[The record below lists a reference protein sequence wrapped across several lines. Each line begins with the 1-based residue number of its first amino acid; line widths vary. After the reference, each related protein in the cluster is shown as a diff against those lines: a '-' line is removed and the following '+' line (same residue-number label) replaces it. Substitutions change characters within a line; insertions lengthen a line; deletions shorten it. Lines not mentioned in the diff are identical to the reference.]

1 MTDMTIS
8 DQGAVRLQAVTSVPS
23 VPDALTGLPGVRG
36 LSAASG
42 LPGVPGLGPLEPV
55 PARREAAGRPSSWG
69 EARPALLTLVTPG
82 GAPVCEGDACL
93 IDAGSFAGAE
103 GDWSEVPD

>member
-42 LPGVPGLGPLEPV
+42 LGPLEPI

>member
-23 VPDALTGLPGVRG
+23 VPDALTGLPGV
-36 LSAASG
+36 SG
-42 LPGVPGLGPLEPV
+42 SPGVPGL
-55 PARREAAGRPSSWG
+55 

>member
-1 MTDMTIS
+1 MTDMTIN

-23 VPDALTGLPGVRG
+23 VPDALTGLPGVSG
-36 LSAASG
+36 VPAASG
-42 LPGVPGLGPLEPV
+42 VPGASGASGVPGTSGVPGL
-55 PARREAAGRPSSWG
+55 

-93 IDAGSFAGAE
+93 IDASSFAGAE

>member
-8 DQGAVRLQAVTSVPS
+8 DQGAVRLQAVSSVPS
-23 VPDALTGLPGVRG
+23 VPDALTGLPGVPG
-36 LSAASG
+36 VSGISGVSG
-42 LPGVPGLGPLEPV
+42 L
-55 PARREAAGRPSSWG
+55 

-93 IDAGSFAGAE
+93 IDAGSFAGTE

>member
-1 MTDMTIS
+1 MTIS

-23 VPDALTGLPGVRG
+23 VPDALTGLPGV
-36 LSAASG
+36 SG
-42 LPGVPGLGPLEPV
+42 SPGVPGL
-55 PARREAAGRPSSWG
+55 

>member
-1 MTDMTIS
+1 MTDMTIN

-42 LPGVPGLGPLEPV
+42 LGPLEPV
-55 PARREAAGRPSSWG
+55 PARREAAGRPSSGG

>member
-1 MTDMTIS
+1 MTIS

-23 VPDALTGLPGVRG
+23 VPDALTGLPGVG
-36 LSAASG
+36 GFSAASG
-42 LPGVPGLGPLEPV
+42 VPGL
-55 PARREAAGRPSSWG
+55 
-69 EARPALLTLVTPG
+69 EARPTLLTLVAPG

-103 GDWSEVPD
+103 GEWSEVPD

>member
-23 VPDALTGLPGVRG
+23 VPDALTGLPGVHG

-42 LPGVPGLGPLEPV
+42 VSGVPGL
-55 PARREAAGRPSSWG
+55 

>member
-1 MTDMTIS
+1 MTIS
-8 DQGAVRLQAVTSVPS
+8 DQGTVRLQAVTSVPS
-23 VPDALTGLPGVRG
+23 VPDALTGLSGVRG

-42 LPGVPGLGPLEPV
+42 VSGVPGL
-55 PARREAAGRPSSWG
+55 

>member
-23 VPDALTGLPGVRG
+23 VPDALTGLPGALG
-36 LSAASG
+36 GS
-42 LPGVPGLGPLEPV
+42 GVPGL
-55 PARREAAGRPSSWG
+55 

>member
-1 MTDMTIS
+1 MTDLTIS

-42 LPGVPGLGPLEPV
+42 VPGL
-55 PARREAAGRPSSWG
+55 

>member
-1 MTDMTIS
+1 MTIS

-42 LPGVPGLGPLEPV
+42 VSGVPGL
-55 PARREAAGRPSSWG
+55 

-82 GAPVCEGDACL
+82 GAPVCEGDKCL

>member
-8 DQGAVRLQAVTSVPS
+8 DQGAVRLQAVTSVSS
-23 VPDALTGLPGVRG
+23 VPDALTGL
-36 LSAASG
+36 
-42 LPGVPGLGPLEPV
+42 
-55 PARREAAGRPSSWG
+55 
-69 EARPALLTLVTPG
+69 EARPTLLTLVTPG

>member
-36 LSAASG
+36 FSAASG
-42 LPGVPGLGPLEPV
+42 VPGVSGVPGL
-55 PARREAAGRPSSWG
+55 

>member
-42 LPGVPGLGPLEPV
+42 VPGP
-55 PARREAAGRPSSWG
+55 

>member
-42 LPGVPGLGPLEPV
+42 VPGL
-55 PARREAAGRPSSWG
+55 
-69 EARPALLTLVTPG
+69 EARPALLTLVAPG

>member
-36 LSAASG
+36 VSAASG
-42 LPGVPGLGPLEPV
+42 L
-55 PARREAAGRPSSWG
+55 

>member
-23 VPDALTGLPGVRG
+23 VPDALTGLPGVRAF
-36 LSAASG
+36 SAASG
-42 LPGVPGLGPLEPV
+42 VSGVPGL
-55 PARREAAGRPSSWG
+55 

>member
-42 LPGVPGLGPLEPV
+42 VSGVPGL
-55 PARREAAGRPSSWG
+55 
-69 EARPALLTLVTPG
+69 EARPALRTLVTPG

>member
-1 MTDMTIS
+1 MTDMAIS

-36 LSAASG
+36 LSGVS
-42 LPGVPGLGPLEPV
+42 GVPGL
-55 PARREAAGRPSSWG
+55 

>member
-8 DQGAVRLQAVTSVPS
+8 DQGAVRLQPVTSVPS

-42 LPGVPGLGPLEPV
+42 LPGL
-55 PARREAAGRPSSWG
+55 

>member
-8 DQGAVRLQAVTSVPS
+8 GQGAVRLQAVTSVPS

-42 LPGVPGLGPLEPV
+42 VPGL
-55 PARREAAGRPSSWG
+55 

>member
-1 MTDMTIS
+1 MTIS

-36 LSAASG
+36 LSAV
-42 LPGVPGLGPLEPV
+42 PGVPGL
-55 PARREAAGRPSSWG
+55 

>member
-42 LPGVPGLGPLEPV
+42 L
-55 PARREAAGRPSSWG
+55 

-103 GDWSEVPD
+103 SDWSEVPD

>member
-1 MTDMTIS
+1 MTIS
-8 DQGAVRLQAVTSVPS
+8 DQGAVRLRAVTSVPS

-42 LPGVPGLGPLEPV
+42 VSGVPGL
-55 PARREAAGRPSSWG
+55 

>member
-1 MTDMTIS
+1 MT
-8 DQGAVRLQAVTSVPS
+8 GATLTVGGGVGLPSAPS
-23 VPDALTGLPGVRG
+23 VPDALTGATSR
-36 LSAASG
+36 
-42 LPGVPGLGPLEPV
+42 
-55 PARREAAGRPSSWG
+55 
-69 EARPALLTLVTPG
+69 EARPALLPLVTPG